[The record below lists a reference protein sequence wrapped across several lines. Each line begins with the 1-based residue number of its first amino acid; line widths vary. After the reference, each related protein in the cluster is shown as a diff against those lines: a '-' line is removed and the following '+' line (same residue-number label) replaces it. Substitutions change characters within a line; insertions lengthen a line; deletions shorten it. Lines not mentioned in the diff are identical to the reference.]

1 MKQVETI
8 EELEAYKKIECA
20 CEVCRKFCEFRPC
33 WGTPEEIKRLIEA
46 GFGSR
51 LMLDWF
57 SDETPAGRDILILT
71 PAITGAEGQPA
82 PFSPLGNCTFL
93 KNKLC
98 EIHHLKP
105 IEGRAASHLMRNELI
120 KTHVILAKCWE
131 TAEAQ
136 ALIKYWRKI
145 VLCDGLPS
153 GYGGNS
159 PSGFET
165 LNLLKDLSIREI

>member
-1 MKQVETI
+1 MKQVETL
-8 EELEAYKKIECA
+8 EELEAYNKIECA

-33 WGTPEEIKRLIEA
+33 WGTPEEIKRLIES
-46 GFGSR
+46 GFGGR

-71 PAITGAEGQPA
+71 PAIMGAEGQPA
-82 PFSPLGNCTFL
+82 PFSPLGKCTFL
-93 KNKLC
+93 KNNLC

-105 IEGRAASHLMRNELI
+105 IEGRASSHLMRNELN
-120 KTHVILAKCWE
+120 KTHLILAKCWE

-136 ALIKYWRKI
+136 ALIEYWRKV

-153 GYGGNS
+153 GYNGNL
-159 PSGFET
+159 PPVFEAF
-165 LNLLKDLSIREI
+165 NLLKDLSKLI